1 MTMKSVRQQTHPSTT
16 GRRTVQ
22 SHAWEIFNQ
31 KGEVATEN
39 NASLV
44 NVDTTPGLVMFWSGR
59 DNFAGVQHATF
70 T

>member
-1 MTMKSVRQQTHPSTT
+1 MTMKTVRQQTTPATT
-16 GRRTVQ
+16 GKRTVQ
-22 SHAWEIFNQ
+22 SAAWEVFNQ

-39 NASLV
+39 NVSLV